1 MITEKKYLNDTE
13 IHILI
18 DPCDEGTVI
27 VSSEGHTRIWV
38 KGKEIK
44 NAIGTTFSHK
54 ENGEIT
60 VDVKIAP

>member
-1 MITEKKYLNDTE
+1 MITEKKCLNDPET
-13 IHILI
+13 HILI

-44 NAIGTTFSHK
+44 NVVSTTFSNK
-54 ENGEIT
+54 EDGEIT
-60 VDVKIAP
+60 VDVKIVP